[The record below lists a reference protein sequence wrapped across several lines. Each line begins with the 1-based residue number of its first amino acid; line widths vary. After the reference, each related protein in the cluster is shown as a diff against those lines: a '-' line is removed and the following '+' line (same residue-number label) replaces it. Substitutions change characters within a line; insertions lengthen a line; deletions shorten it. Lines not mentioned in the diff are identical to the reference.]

1 MNNWF
6 LNVTDMVC
14 LQPYIQKTLRQ
25 ETEDSSIVSG
35 VGGNI
40 QQLLYFK
47 QNVKEP
53 VAILVE
59 KVPSHNKHIQDMCLP
74 SAPQFIES
82 GTII

>member
-40 QQLLYFK
+40 QQLLCFK

-74 SAPQFIES
+74 SAHQFFES
-82 GTII
+82 GKIL

>member
-53 VAILVE
+53 VANI
-59 KVPSHNKHIQDMCLP
+59 
-74 SAPQFIES
+74 
-82 GTII
+82 G